1 MNAATPALPRSARWA
16 LAIAAGIAM
25 RFGYGLEPLWWLAL
39 LAPVPLLVAAQHAS
53 AREAA
58 ALALVAALIGPVL
71 PWSYLAGLMPLPV
84 VVGIAAAM
92 ALQWAAVI
100 VVTRALHQRGPGWC
114 TPFGFGITLAA
125 FDALLAAASPDGTAA
140 SLAYTQADA
149 LPLVQVASLGGTPA
163 ITFVMGLVAALL
175 AAAADPGSRLR
186 FSRAAL
192 GATVLLLAAT
202 ITFGVWRLALP
213 AGGATLPVAAVAIDA
228 RIADRRSDPAAFER
242 LLADYEAAVSR
253 AVASQPRLVL
263 LPERIGDIA
272 STDVDAVAQRLA
284 AAARNAKA
292 DLVVGF
298 GERIVQIDVHAYDWN
313 CPKYITPRYSEGEV
327 AQRIREATSALAA
340 QALQRNARPGE
351 PVGDGELAL
360 TVTGVRQMTPRI
372 RAYELR
378 ANVTAHDASYVAL
391 AEGLAVFSIR
401 VHGLEAVALA
411 LGPESQKPPG
421 GQESRL
427 AVAPEPGGE
436 PLGTAVGEGQA
447 EEAVLAHEHHVLPVG
462 GEARARLV
470 QATGAGE
477 GRAGGPVKG
486 GIEVEQDEEV
496 VAQAVV
502 LGEGELRHERCSG
515 GSRRT
520 GNTSP
525 TASRSMSTQRIRGSR
540 RNHRS

>member
-298 GERIVQIDVHAYDWN
+298 GVFG
-313 CPKYITPRYSEGEV
+313 PEGNHN
-327 AQRIREATSALAA
+327 EAWW
-340 QALQRNARPGE
+340 
-351 PVGDGELAL
+351 
-360 TVTGVRQMTPRI
+360 I
-372 RAYELR
+372 
-378 ANVTAHDASYVAL
+378 DASGTLVRYRKQHLVQ
-391 AEGLAVFSIR
+391 
-401 VHGLEAVALA
+401 GLEA
-411 LGPESQKPPG
+411 
-421 GQESRL
+421 RF
-427 AVAPEPGGE
+427 
-436 PLGTAVGEGQA
+436 
-447 EEAVLAHEHHVLPVG
+447 
-462 GEARARLV
+462 
-470 QATGAGE
+470 
-477 GRAGGPVKG
+477 AGGPATTVKRTIDG
-486 GIEVEQDEEV
+486 HTLALAICKDMDFPATIRRSTLPDVAAMVVPAWDFGADGWLHSRMAMLRGVENGVGLLRAAREGHLTISDAQGRVRAQTVSGAAAAVLSGTLPVQRVDTLFTRLGAGV
-496 VAQAVV
+496 SWLWPALLLMLLLVA
-502 LGEGELRHERCSG
+502 R
-515 GSRRT
+515 
-520 GNTSP
+520 
-525 TASRSMSTQRIRGSR
+525 RGSR
-540 RNHRS
+540 